1 MCFGGGSKPK
11 APAPAPVLPPP
22 LAPAAPRRAV
32 AAVTS
37 PQELTID
44 RQVGVKK
51 KESSKEETGAVS
63 KGTSQLRVPL
73 NIGSPKSGG
82 LNI

>member
-1 MCFGGGSKPK
+1 MCGFGSKPK
-11 APAPAPVLPPP
+11 APKPAPVLPPP
-22 LAPAAPRRAV
+22 IAPQAPARAASVVTAP
-32 AAVTS
+32 
-37 PQELTID
+37 QDLTID

-51 KESSKEETGAVS
+51 RESSKEQSGQVS

-73 NIGSPKSGG
+73 NIGTPKSGG

>member
-1 MCFGGGSKPK
+1 MCFGGSKPS
-11 APAPAPVLPPP
+11 APKPAAVLPPP
-22 LAPAAPRRAV
+22 VAPQAPARAAEVV
-32 AAVTS
+32 AR
-37 PQELTID
+37 PQDLTID

-51 KESSKEETGAVS
+51 QQSSKEASGAVS

-73 NIGSPKSGG
+73 NIGAPKSGG

>member
-1 MCFGGGSKPK
+1 MCFGASQPK
-11 APAPAPVLPPP
+11 APPPAPVLPPP
-22 LAPAAPRRAV
+22 VAPQAPERAASAV
-32 AAVTS
+32 AS
-37 PQELTID
+37 PKELTID

-51 KESSKEETGAVS
+51 RESSKEQTGQVS

-73 NIGSPKSGG
+73 NIGVPKSGG